1 VTTTHLNGRS
11 HCLQHEM
18 SALYYLHDLHE
29 WRLQQVIAA
38 LWFDL
43 HARLSGSHFHF
54 IIHAFI
60 DATESY

>member
-1 VTTTHLNGRS
+1 
-11 HCLQHEM
+11 M